1 MIILTGGNTMTYKAF
16 DGKEFSSE
24 RECLE
29 YERSF
34 EKKKYEEKF
43 VDPPLK
49 ARADFVMDAYLTY
62 ARDKALSDDFIAD
75 KDRPTRYGDAVF
87 CGDFSYGICYLRDD
101 AVDILIDY
109 IRILENEVHRLE
121 NKYES

>member
-1 MIILTGGNTMTYKAF
+1 MTYLAF
-16 DGKEFSSE
+16 DGKEFTSE

-49 ARADFVMDAYLTY
+49 ARADLVMKWYLDY
-62 ARDKALSDDFIAD
+62 ARDKSLDDDYLAE

-87 CGDFSYGICYLRDD
+87 CGDFFYGISYLRDD

-121 NKYES
+121 NKLEENK

>member
-1 MIILTGGNTMTYKAF
+1 MTYRAF
-16 DGKEFSSE
+16 DGKEFETESG
-24 RECLE
+24 CLE

-34 EKKKYEEKF
+34 EKKKYNEKF

-49 ARADFVMDAYLTY
+49 ERADFVMDAYLNY
-62 ARDKALSDDFIAD
+62 ARNKSLDDDYIAD
-75 KDRPTRYGDAVF
+75 RDRPTRYGDATF

-101 AVDILIDY
+101 AVDILVDY

-121 NKYES
+121 NELEEKK

>member
-1 MIILTGGNTMTYKAF
+1 MTYKAF
-16 DGKEFSSE
+16 DGKEFTTE

-34 EKKKYEEKF
+34 EKKKYNEKF

-49 ARADFVMDAYLTY
+49 ERADFVMDAYLNCY
-62 ARDKALSDDFIAD
+62 HNRALDDDFIAER
-75 KDRPTRYGDAVF
+75 DRSTRYGGATF

-101 AVDILIDY
+101 AVNILIDY
-109 IRILENEVHRLE
+109 IRTLENEIHRLE
-121 NKYES
+121 LVKK

>member
-1 MIILTGGNTMTYKAF
+1 MTYKAF
-16 DGKEFSSE
+16 DGKEFNTESE
-24 RECLE
+24 CFE

-34 EKKKYEEKF
+34 EKKAYNEKF

-49 ARADFVMDAYLTY
+49 ARADYIIKRYFDY
-62 ARDKALSDDFIAD
+62 ARKKSLSDDFIEEYN
-75 KDRPTRYGDAVF
+75 RTEPTRHGDAAF

-109 IRILENEVHRLE
+109 IFNLENEVQRLE
-121 NKYES
+121 NKLEAK

>member
-1 MIILTGGNTMTYKAF
+1 MTYLAF
-16 DGKEFSSE
+16 DGTEFKTE
-24 RECLE
+24 KGCLD

-34 EKKKYEEKF
+34 EKKMYNEKF

-49 ARADFVMDAYLTY
+49 ERADLVMKWYLDY
-62 ARDKALSDDFIAD
+62 AHDKSLDDDYLAE

-87 CGDFSYGICYLRDD
+87 CGDFSYGISYLRDD

-121 NKYES
+121 NKLEENK

>member
-1 MIILTGGNTMTYKAF
+1 MTYLAF
-16 DGKEFSSE
+16 DGKEFKTESE
-24 RECLE
+24 CID

-34 EKKKYEEKF
+34 EKKAYNEKF

-62 ARDKALSDDFIAD
+62 SRDKALSDDFIAD
-75 KDRPTRYGDAVF
+75 RDRPTRYSGAVF
-87 CGDFSYGICYLRDD
+87 CGDFSYGISYLRDD

-109 IRILENEVHRLE
+109 IRFLENEVQRLE
-121 NKYES
+121 NELEDKHEP

>member
-1 MIILTGGNTMTYKAF
+1 MTYLAF
-16 DGKEFSSE
+16 DGKEFKTASA
-24 RECLE
+24 CLD

-34 EKKKYEEKF
+34 EKKKYNEKF

-49 ARADFVMDAYLTY
+49 ERADYIMERYLDY
-62 ARDKALSDDFIAD
+62 ARYRALNDDDIAENN
-75 KDRPTRYGDAVF
+75 KPTRYGDATF

-109 IRILENEVHRLE
+109 IFNLENEVQRLE
-121 NKYES
+121 NKLEENQK